1 MFITNSKDYYVRFYS
16 VEYDEPQFIG
26 PFDSEDAADD
36 YADYQNTGL
45 SLNGIPGWVASYSVS
60 GC

>member
-1 MFITNSKDYYVRFYS
+1 MIITNSKDYYVRFYS
-16 VEYDEPQFIG
+16 AEYDEPQFIG

-45 SLNGIPGWVASYSVS
+45 ALSGIPSHIACYSVN
-60 GC
+60 

>member
-1 MFITNSKDYYVRFYS
+1 MSIYVRFDS
-16 VEYDEPQFIG
+16 TECDEPQFIG
-26 PFDSEDAADD
+26 PFETEDAADD

>member
-1 MFITNSKDYYVRFYS
+1 MFSINSEKYYVRFYS
-16 VEYDEPQFIG
+16 AEYDEPQFIG

-45 SLNGIPGWVASYSVS
+45 ALSGVPGWVASYSTHY
-60 GC
+60 

>member
-1 MFITNSKDYYVRFYS
+1 MSIYVRFDS
-16 VEYDEPQFIG
+16 TEYDEPQFIG
-26 PFDSEDAADD
+26 PFETEEAADD

-45 SLNGIPGWVASYSVS
+45 SLNGIPGWRASYSVS

>member
-45 SLNGIPGWVASYSVS
+45 ALSGVPGDVASYSVYY
-60 GC
+60 

>member
-1 MFITNSKDYYVRFYS
+1 MSIYVRFDS

-26 PFDSEDAADD
+26 PFETEEDADD
-36 YADYQNTGL
+36 YADCQNTSL
-45 SLNGIPGWVASYSVS
+45 SLNGVPGHVASYSVS

>member
-1 MFITNSKDYYVRFYS
+1 MRFYS
-16 VEYDEPQFIG
+16 AEYDEPQFIG

-45 SLNGIPGWVASYSVS
+45 ALSGVPGDVASYSVHY
-60 GC
+60 

>member
-1 MFITNSKDYYVRFYS
+1 MSIYVRFDS

-26 PFDSEDAADD
+26 PFQTVEAADD
-36 YADYQNTGL
+36 YADDRNDGL
-45 SLNGIPGWVASYSVS
+45 SMNGIPGHIVSYSVS